1 MEKILVLD
9 GVDKVAIDL
18 LKDGFEVDVK
28 NTISYEE
35 LKEIIGNYSGLIV
48 RSQTKVTAEIINDSN
63 LKIIGRAGV
72 GVDNIDVD
80 SATRKG
86 IIVVNSP
93 DGNTIAAAEHTLALI
108 SSLARHIPNAN
119 QSLKNGEWKRKE
131 YTGIE
136 LYKKT
141 LGVIGLGRIGSHVAK
156 VCKAMGMTL
165 IGYDPFVNK
174 AKAEE
179 MGITISTLEQIFTE
193 ADFITIHVPLTQE
206 TKNLINIDTM
216 KKMKKSVRIIN
227 CSRGG
232 IINENDLAYA
242 IENSIIAG
250 AAIDVFEKEPL
261 KDSPL
266 QKIHDNLII
275 TPHLGASTQEA
286 QVNVAIDVAEQI
298 KSFLNGTGV
307 KNAVNFVSTNIKK
320 ELAPYRELASKM
332 ATLTGQLGDSNL
344 KSIEIEYKGKLTE
357 ENTKPLTLSIIKSIL
372 APILGDT
379 VNYVNAPLVAKD
391 RNITIKESNTSQ
403 EGDYKSEITIKAT
416 FEKSQRVVSGTV
428 LNETE
433 EKIVQI
439 DDYKVVFNPS
449 GKLLVTTN
457 TDKPGMVGKI
467 GTMLGQNNI
476 NIANMYLG
484 RNHLISNAMMII
496 NIDEEISDYVL
507 SELKEM
513 EGIIDIRKADL

>member
-9 GVDKVAIDL
+9 GVDKIAIDL

-28 NTISYEE
+28 NTISPEE
-35 LKEIIGNYSGLIV
+35 LKETIKNYSGLIV
-48 RSQTKVTAEIINDSN
+48 RSQTKVTAEIINSSN

-80 SATRKG
+80 AATRKG

-119 QSLKNGEWKRKE
+119 QSLKAGEWKRKE

-156 VCKAMGMTL
+156 VCKAMGMNL

-179 MGITISTLEQIFTE
+179 MGITISTLDKIFTE

-216 KKMKKSVRIIN
+216 KKMKKSVRIVN

-232 IINENDLAYA
+232 IINESDLAYA
-242 IENSIIAG
+242 IENNIIAG

-266 QKIHDNLII
+266 QKIHDKLII
-275 TPHLGASTQEA
+275 TPHLGASTEEA
-286 QVNVAIDVAEQI
+286 QINVAIDVAEQI
-298 KSFLNGTGV
+298 KSFLSGNGV

-320 ELAPYRELASKM
+320 ELVPYRDLASKM
-332 ATLTGQLGDSNL
+332 AKLAGQLGDSNL

-357 ENTKPLTLSIIKSIL
+357 ENTKPLTLSIIKNVLS
-372 APILGDT
+372 PILGDT

-403 EGDYKSEITIKAT
+403 EGDYKSEITIKAS
-416 FEKSQRVVSGTV
+416 FEKSQKVISGTV

-439 DDYKVVFNPS
+439 DDYKVVFKPE

-467 GTMLGQNNI
+467 GTMLGKNNI

-484 RNHLISNAMMII
+484 RNDLISNAMMII

-507 SELKEM
+507 SDLKEM
-513 EGIIDIRKADL
+513 EGVIEIRKVDL